1 MRAGLRHGE
10 FPEKSVGGGM
20 SGVVVGTPSDASANE
35 ELVRVGAGLWE
46 SHHRPEGVGPRPFF
60 GEAASQ
66 GRRHSRAAAGRTLES
81 SWS

>member
-20 SGVVVGTPSDASANE
+20 LGVVVSTHLDASVNE
-35 ELVRVGAGLWE
+35 ELVRVGVGLWE
-46 SHHRPEGVGPRPFF
+46 SHQRPKEVGPRPFF

-66 GRRHSRAAAGRTLES
+66 GRRHSRAI
-81 SWS
+81 